1 LIYYH
6 QNDQQA
12 FNEVIQIGVST
23 VAGWLDTG
31 DFNGDGKNDILLN
44 GHDAIELFLQS
55 KSGFDDTI
63 RYTIEDA
70 VSKAYRANFGESSSG
85 DFDGVGNLD
94 TGVTT
99 VRYDDDT
106 QTVHIL
112 RVQNNQLELVEQ
124 FRFRF
129 GNTRHFSGL
138 TIADYEQDGD
148 ELLAIQVMALPLKC

>member
-1 LIYYH
+1 M
-6 QNDQQA
+6 
-12 FNEVIQIGVST
+12 
-23 VAGWLDTG
+23 
-31 DFNGDGKNDILLN
+31 
-44 GHDAIELFLQS
+44 
-55 KSGFDDTI
+55 
-63 RYTIEDA
+63 
-70 VSKAYRANFGESSSG
+70 
-85 DFDGVGNLD
+85 
-94 TGVTT
+94 
-99 VRYDDDT
+99 RYDDDT

>member
-1 LIYYH
+1 M
-6 QNDQQA
+6 
-12 FNEVIQIGVST
+12 
-23 VAGWLDTG
+23 
-31 DFNGDGKNDILLN
+31 LN